1 MVKRN
6 IFIVLVFLLALTA
19 FAQKP
24 VIDFEKKVHDF
35 GRFHEDGGSVKYEF
49 KFTNNGATPM
59 VISRV
64 NASCGCTTPEW
75 TKQPIMPGKSGT
87 ITVAYNPL
95 GRPGVFTKSITVFSN
110 ATEEQVN
117 LLIKGDVIPR
127 GRPATEEF
135 PATMGDLRLK
145 SKLVRLNNVF
155 NDKSASREIELKNTG
170 KSQISLSTDNLPSYL
185 TAEFYPKTLAPNQE
199 GKVIVRFDASKY
211 QQWGPVSYPFYFVLN
226 GQRKA
231 TEEFQILVTANV
243 VEDFSRLTREQ
254 RASSPIFELT
264 TRTVDM
270 GALKVGAKKTARFKV
285 NNKGVNKLEIRRVLN
300 NNKEYKVRPEKASIA
315 NGRSHDFVIELDT
328 KGLAVGDYKKS
339 FSIQTN
345 DPDNS
350 FAMVT
355 VAWKVV
361 K

>member
-1 MVKRN
+1 MKKN
-6 IFIVLVFLLALTA
+6 IFLVFGLMLVISA

-24 VIDFEKKVHDF
+24 AIEFEKKVHDF
-35 GRFHEDGGSVKYEF
+35 GRFNEDGGNVTYEF
-49 KFTNNGATPM
+49 KFTNNGATPL
-59 VISRV
+59 VINRV
-64 NASCGCTTPEW
+64 TASCGCTTPDW
-75 TKQPIMPGKSGT
+75 TKQPIMPGKTGS
-87 ITVAYNPL
+87 ITAVYNPL

-127 GRPATEEF
+127 GRTTTEEF

-170 KSQISLSTDNLPSYL
+170 KSSINLSTDNLPAYL

-199 GKVIVRFDASKY
+199 GKVIVRFDATKY
-211 QQWGPVSYPFYFVLN
+211 QQWGPLSYPFYLVLN
-226 GQRKA
+226 GQRRA
-231 TEEFQILVTANV
+231 TEEFQILLTANV

-254 RASSPIFELT
+254 RAASPIFEVA
-264 TRTVDM
+264 TRTIDM
-270 GALKVGAKKTARFKV
+270 GVLKVGTKKTARLKV

-300 NNKEYKVRPEKASIA
+300 NNKEYIVRPDKASIA
-315 NGRSHDFVIELDT
+315 SGRSHDLVVELDT
-328 KGLAVGDYKKS
+328 KGLSEGDYKKS
-339 FSIQTN
+339 FSLQTN

-350 FAMVT
+350 FAMIT